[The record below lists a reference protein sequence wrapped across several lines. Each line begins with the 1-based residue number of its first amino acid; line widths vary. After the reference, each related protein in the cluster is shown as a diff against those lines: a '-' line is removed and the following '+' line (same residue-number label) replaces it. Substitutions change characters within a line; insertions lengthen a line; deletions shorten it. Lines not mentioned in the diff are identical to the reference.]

1 MMPNFMAELED
12 HRTYRG
18 LHNEKEGWHEQIIQQ
33 LEVRH
38 MEEAEAGSEAVAFG
52 NSRPFERTFE
62 VSMSEVLVSMS
73 PELRCT

>member
-52 NSRPFERTFE
+52 NSRSFERTFE
-62 VSMSEVLVSMS
+62 VSTTVVVGMTTLI
-73 PELRCT
+73 P